1 MTILFILPLF
11 GAIVQLFTSSKR
23 WALAISILTFMESI
37 RLYLAFDNNYADFQY
52 LISFNWFYKDIVF
65 GIDGI
70 SIYFI
75 LLTTLLFPI
84 CILASWNSIK
94 YLNRQYL
101 VSLLVIEWLLIGVF
115 TVLDILGFYI
125 FYEGV
130 LIPMFFI
137 IGVWGARQQKI
148 TAAYYFFFY
157 TLLGSVL
164 MLISIMYIYSITG
177 TTDYITLRG
186 YEMNA
191 NIQKLIF
198 LGFVASLAVKIPS
211 FPFHIWLPQAHV
223 EAPVAGSVLL
233 AGVLIKLGSYGIIRY
248 NLALTPIA
256 CEYFSPLII
265 TLSIL
270 GVIYASLTTIRQ
282 TDLKRII
289 AYSSVGHMG
298 IVTIGIFT
306 LNIVGLKGSI
316 FLQLAHGLVS
326 SALFIVVTMI
336 YERYHTRIVKYYRG
350 LTITMPIYSIYFL
363 IFTLGNIAL
372 PGTSNFVGEI
382 LAIIGAVEINL
393 VVAILASSGIILSA
407 AYSLFLYNRV
417 AFGGLSSYMLVAPR
431 DLNRREFYL
440 LLPLAVLSI
449 VIGIY
454 PDEILKTI
462 EPSLYLL
469 I

>member
-1 MTILFILPLF
+1 
-11 GAIVQLFTSSKR
+11 
-23 WALAISILTFMESI
+23 
-37 RLYLAFDNNYADFQY
+37 
-52 LISFNWFYKDIVF
+52 
-65 GIDGI
+65 
-70 SIYFI
+70 
-75 LLTTLLFPI
+75 
-84 CILASWNSIK
+84 
-94 YLNRQYL
+94 
-101 VSLLVIEWLLIGVF
+101 
-115 TVLDILGFYI
+115 
-125 FYEGV
+125 
-130 LIPMFFI
+130 
-137 IGVWGARQQKI
+137 
-148 TAAYYFFFY
+148 
-157 TLLGSVL
+157 
-164 MLISIMYIYSITG
+164 
-177 TTDYITLRG
+177 
-186 YEMNA
+186 
-191 NIQKLIF
+191 
-198 LGFVASLAVKIPS
+198 
-211 FPFHIWLPQAHV
+211 
-223 EAPVAGSVLL
+223 
-233 AGVLIKLGSYGIIRY
+233 
-248 NLALTPIA
+248 
-256 CEYFSPLII
+256 
-265 TLSIL
+265 
-270 GVIYASLTTIRQ
+270 
-282 TDLKRII
+282 
-289 AYSSVGHMG
+289 MG